1 MKKSRIVAVLLCL
14 CLLASPALGEGFGG
28 LTMWG
33 ADVTDLAITVNAVD
47 RTRSLNGTEA
57 PAQSVYVIVNAHI
70 QNMGTVTCQLKESVK
85 ATLTWQGQYVYEATA
100 EYHRE
105 QVEMLVETDGVF
117 TFCLPEIAAMAPEAE
132 LALSFDVDGT
142 PQDKPFTFSA
152 AAVPGVVRPAFE
164 YSGRHTDGLD
174 IALDAPKFADEYNGE
189 RDDAYRWLVIPVRL
203 INWGKAPV
211 TLAEEQLKVTLTYLG
226 RYGIAGSLALEAE
239 TLDPLHTASGVAV
252 FKTPM
257 VVATAEEDQLGML
270 VSVREQQWQPEFSLT
285 AVPAPVT
292 ALMPVP
298 DPEGLTGVRGI
309 LNRTGYVLNGKTYT
323 VYQYAK
329 ARDVAAF
336 VADYTALA
344 TANGYRVSEVKISE
358 LPALSLVRSD
368 GLTALV
374 FYDYS
379 GAMLLMV
386 EDGLDKAVLSLAHEE
401 EKSVMMDPVT
411 EEENQP
417 EARQPLTLAVGD
429 YFTFGRYEQD
439 ADASNGQ
446 EPIEWLV
453 LEVDET
459 NHKAL
464 LLSRYGV
471 DAKVY
476 NPDNHDVTW
485 ERCTLRA
492 WLNREFL
499 NEAFSAAERQVIL
512 TTAVDNSRAQGYSG
526 YHTAGG
532 NDTQDKVF
540 LLSYAEAD
548 MLFGL
553 AEGVSCVEL
562 RAAPTPYAVQAGAYT
577 NGDCQTADGDTAGW
591 WWLRSPGSTQYF
603 AAMVFADGSL
613 RNNQNNNTAGCV
625 RPALWIDLASEGF

>member
-14 CLLASPALGEGFGG
+14 CLLASQALGEGFGG

-33 ADVTDLAITVNAVD
+33 EDVTDLAITVTSVD
-47 RTRSLNGTEA
+47 RTRSLNGAEA

-70 QNMGTVTCQLKESVK
+70 QNMGTVTCQLKESVR
-85 ATLTWQGQYVYEATA
+85 ATLTWQGQYVYEATV
-100 EYHRE
+100 EYRRE
-105 QVEMLVETDGVF
+105 QVEMLVETEGVF

-174 IALDAPKFADEYNGE
+174 IALDAPQFADEYNGE

-298 DPEGLTGVRGI
+298 DPEGLTGVKGI

-323 VYQYAK
+323 VYQYTK

-344 TANGYRVSEVKISE
+344 TANGYRVSDVKISE

-386 EDGLDKAVLSLAHEE
+386 EDGLDKAVLTLEQKEE
-401 EKSVMMDPVT
+401 MSVAADPVT
-411 EEENQP
+411 EGEALP
-417 EARQPLTLAVGD
+417 EVRQMLSLKVGD
-429 YFTFGRYEQD
+429 IFTFGHYEQD
-439 ADASNGQ
+439 NDLFQSD
-446 EPIEWLV
+446 EPVDWLV
-453 LEVDET
+453 LEVDEE

-464 LLSRYGV
+464 LISRYGL
-471 DAKVY
+471 DAKLY
-476 NPDNHDVTW
+476 NATETNVTW
-485 ERCTLRA
+485 ETCTLRS

-499 NEAFSAAERQVIL
+499 NEAFSAEEQQAIL
-512 TTAVDNSRAQGYSG
+512 TTAVDNSNSQG
-526 YHTAGG
+526 
-532 NDTQDKVF
+532 
-540 LLSYAEAD
+540 
-548 MLFGL
+548 
-553 AEGVSCVEL
+553 
-562 RAAPTPYAVQAGAYT
+562 
-577 NGDCQTADGDTAGW
+577 
-591 WWLRSPGSTQYF
+591 
-603 AAMVFADGSL
+603 
-613 RNNQNNNTAGCV
+613 
-625 RPALWIDLASEGF
+625 